1 MCGRYTL
8 RKPAREIAEAFE
20 VPEVPEL
27 PARFNIAPTQDV
39 PVVRLGDGGRQFELL
54 HWGLI
59 PSWADDPSNHAALA
73 SYLARPAYLG
83 LPEEIIAA
91 VLGGR
96 LRFGLGAEVR
106 DPDYLYFHR
115 HAANA
120 PREAD
125 GLWAYAQMVR
135 WGQIA
140 PSERAEKAA
149 AMRPEEVANKPAV
162 SIPV

>member
-1 MCGRYTL
+1 M
-8 RKPAREIAEAFE
+8 
-20 VPEVPEL
+20 
-27 PARFNIAPTQDV
+27 Q
-39 PVVRLGDGGRQFELL
+39 
-54 HWGLI
+54 
-59 PSWADDPSNHAALA
+59 
-73 SYLARPAYLG
+73 
-83 LPEEIIAA
+83 EEIIAA

-96 LRFGLGAEVR
+96 LRFGFGAEVR

-135 WGQIA
+135 WGQLA

-149 AMRPEEVANKPAV
+149 AKVFAPALYRASVPGASVEVTAPSPPFDHKEFPSSDVSAYLRQFELHTPFEDALAV
-162 SIPV
+162 